1 MIIKVVRKASID
13 DVRRIISN
21 LEKKY
26 GGSYEEFENELSEGG
41 VHSEW
46 LEDSIEWSRMTHAI
60 RAYGEGE
67 DFDYSTEETVEL
79 DRNQVSNLTPR
90 RIELLDQLSRL
101 RVVSIND
108 LASKVGRDVKNV
120 HGDLKILE
128 DLGFVRL
135 TSQGR
140 RIIPEL
146 LVHEIT
152 LLLG

>member
-1 MIIKVVRKASID
+1 MIIKVVRKVSID
-13 DVRRIISN
+13 EVRQMISH

-26 GGSYEEFENELSEGG
+26 GGSYEEFENKLSERE
-41 VHSEW
+41 VNSEW
-46 LEDSIEWSRMTHAI
+46 LEDSIEWSRMTHAL

-67 DFDYSTEETVEL
+67 DFDYSTEEIVEL
-79 DRNQVSNLTPR
+79 NRNQVSKLTPR
-90 RIELLDQLSRL
+90 RMELLDQLSRV
-101 RVVSIND
+101 RAVSIND
-108 LASKVGRDVKNV
+108 LALKVGRDVKNV
-120 HGDLKILE
+120 YGDLKILE
-128 DLGFVRL
+128 AIGFVRL

>member
-1 MIIKVVRKASID
+1 MIIKVVRKVFID
-13 DVRRIISN
+13 DARQIISR

-41 VHSEW
+41 GNSEW

-79 DRNQVSNLTPR
+79 NRDQVSKLTPR
-90 RIELLDQLSRL
+90 RMELLDQLSRL

-108 LASKVGRDVKNV
+108 FASKVGRDVKNV
-120 HGDLKILE
+120 HGDLRILE
-128 DLGFVRL
+128 ELGFVRL
-135 TSQGR
+135 TRHGR